1 MYNEN
6 KANLLKDVLS
16 PAVVGVAAAV
26 HLVIVILF
34 CVMGSPSD
42 KEVEENPNPAVGEQ
56 VAETNK
62 IDQVSSDVAT
72 DKKDSPK
79 EDVSKKEV
87 KPQPVPKA
95 AVKEETEPKKRV
107 TREEKKDDSPPKK
120 VVKKAAKKSRPAKV
134 RRVTNPVAKKRVP
147 SSSDIKRGQFKKGP
161 LKKR

>member
-34 CVMGSPSD
+34 CVMGSPSE
-42 KEVEENPNPAVGEQ
+42 KEIKENPDSAAVDQ

-62 IDQVSSDVAT
+62 TDQVSSEVAS
-72 DKKDSPK
+72 DKKDLPK

-87 KPQPVPKA
+87 KSEAVPKA
-95 AVKEETEPKKRV
+95 AVKEETKPKKRV
-107 TREEKKDDSPPKK
+107 VREEKKDDPPPKK
-120 VVKKAAKKSRPAKV
+120 AVKKPVKKSRPAKV
-134 RRVTNPVAKKRVP
+134 RRVTNPAAKKKVLD
-147 SSSDIKRGQFKKGP
+147 SSDIKRGQFKKGP
-161 LKKR
+161 LKKK